1 MASFRDGAEPVD
13 VGLIMAHRDP
23 RAVVPPSVLEAAVL
37 EVPGAEHHPGY
48 RGDGGKTEVR
58 RRDGVGRRLVP
69 GRHHVRRTGYEDEKR
84 EDCELHF
91 INVLS

>member
-1 MASFRDGAEPVD
+1 
-13 VGLIMAHRDP
+13 
-23 RAVVPPSVLEAAVL
+23 
-37 EVPGAEHHPGY
+37 
-48 RGDGGKTEVR
+48 
-58 RRDGVGRRLVP
+58 VP